1 MKTCRENLNKIKV
14 LCENLNDRNMQLKI
28 NASTLWLLL
37 DEIKIVTEDLTKI
50 EPDDDIDKQN
60 LNAAIK
66 KLTDMSATAE
76 TRGCKAIKNER

>member
-66 KLTDMSATAE
+66 KLIDMSATAE